1 MRDGWRDS
9 LPSDKDFSVWQSLN
23 AEPYFYFWIY
33 SAGRN
38 TVFSVKQSG
47 GPMKLFSVLNVD
59 EKEKDDPTN
68 APESG
73 DKKPDQ
79 K

>member
-1 MRDGWRDS
+1 
-9 LPSDKDFSVWQSLN
+9 
-23 AEPYFYFWIY
+23 
-33 SAGRN
+33 
-38 TVFSVKQSG
+38 
-47 GPMKLFSVLNVD
+47 MKFFAQLQVD